1 MEAGLTRNRWSPG
14 RLVGRALQGLLIL
27 WAVVSVLA
35 CASPE
40 AGQDGGTLTDTARL
54 EATEPRPVITLAPLA
69 TLTRGATAAPT
80 ATLTSTET
88 AAPTPTLTDTPAP
101 SGTAPLSGTAQP
113 GPAVYSY
120 RIINVYPHDSGAYT
134 QGLVYEDGLLY
145 EGTGIWGQSTLRK
158 GILET
163 GEILQNYSLPE
174 AYFGEGITIW
184 QDRIIQL
191 TWKAG
196 MGFVYDRE
204 GFDLLDSFDY
214 ATEGWGIT
222 HDGSNLIMSD
232 GTATL
237 HIWDPE
243 TFEEVGQ
250 IQVQDAQGPVVWLN
264 ELEYVQ
270 GKIYANV
277 YQTDRVAMI
286 EPETGQVTGWID
298 LGGLLDGTELLQ
310 PVDVL
315 NGIAYDAENDRLFVT
330 GKWWPKLFEI
340 ELVPVGGSTD

>member
-1 MEAGLTRNRWSPG
+1 
-14 RLVGRALQGLLIL
+14 V
-27 WAVVSVLA
+27 
-35 CASPE
+35 
-40 AGQDGGTLTDTARL
+40 
-54 EATEPRPVITLAPLA
+54 
-69 TLTRGATAAPT
+69 
-80 ATLTSTET
+80 
-88 AAPTPTLTDTPAP
+88 
-101 SGTAPLSGTAQP
+101 PLSDTAQP
-113 GPAVYSY
+113 GPLVYSY
-120 RIINVYPHDSGAYT
+120 HIVNVYPHDPGAYT

-145 EGTGIWGQSTLRK
+145 EGTGLWGQSTLRK
-158 GILET
+158 GVLET
-163 GEILQNYSLPE
+163 AEILQSYSLPE

-184 QDRIIQL
+184 EDRIIQL

-196 MGFVYDRE
+196 TGFVYDRE
-204 GFDLLDSFDY
+204 SFDLLDSFDI

-222 HDGSNLIMSD
+222 HDGTNLIMSD
-232 GTATL
+232 GTETL

-243 TFEEVGQ
+243 TLEEIEQ
-250 IQVQDAQGPVVWLN
+250 IQVTDEQGPVVWLN

-298 LGGLLDGTELLQ
+298 LEGLLDGTELSQ

-315 NGIAYDAENDRLFVT
+315 NGIAYDVEGERLFVT

-340 ELVPVGGSTD
+340 ELIPAGDATD

>member
-1 MEAGLTRNRWSPG
+1 
-14 RLVGRALQGLLIL
+14 V
-27 WAVVSVLA
+27 
-35 CASPE
+35 
-40 AGQDGGTLTDTARL
+40 
-54 EATEPRPVITLAPLA
+54 
-69 TLTRGATAAPT
+69 
-80 ATLTSTET
+80 
-88 AAPTPTLTDTPAP
+88 
-101 SGTAPLSGTAQP
+101 PLSGPAQP
-113 GPAVYSY
+113 DPAVYSY
-120 RIINVYPHDSGAYT
+120 RIINEYPHDPGAYT
-134 QGLVYEDGLLY
+134 QGLVYENGLLY

-158 GILET
+158 GVLET
-163 GEILQNYSLPE
+163 GEILQSYSLPE

-184 QDRIIQL
+184 EDRIIQL

-196 MGFVYDRE
+196 RGFVYDRE
-204 GFDLLDSFDY
+204 GFDLLDSFEY

-222 HDGSNLIMSD
+222 HDGANLIMSD

-243 TFEEVGQ
+243 TFQEVGQ
-250 IQVQDAQGPVVWLN
+250 VQVQDPQGPVFWLN

-270 GKIYANV
+270 GKIYAHV

-298 LGGLLDGTELLQ
+298 LGGLLEGTELLQ

-315 NGIAYDAENDRLFVT
+315 NGMAYDAENDRLFVT

-340 ELVPVGGSTD
+340 ELIPAADSTD